1 MGWWVGWGLRRDKGL
16 QASVLSRELAGKG
29 WGLPAASRTQMG
41 TCPQQ
46 ARAPTCFS
54 GQLYGW
60 ACWEVRC
67 APQG

>member
-1 MGWWVGWGLRRDKGL
+1 MVGGVGPEKRYRTAGKCPE
-16 QASVLSRELAGKG
+16 SRELAGKG

-54 GQLYGW
+54 GQLYGR
-60 ACWEVRC
+60 ACWEVLC